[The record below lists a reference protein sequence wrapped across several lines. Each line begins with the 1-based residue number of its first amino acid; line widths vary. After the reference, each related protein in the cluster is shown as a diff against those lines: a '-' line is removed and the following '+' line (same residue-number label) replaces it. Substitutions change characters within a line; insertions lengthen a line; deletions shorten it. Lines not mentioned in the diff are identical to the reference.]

1 MAYDACMMR
10 AVLAEIERDYID
22 ARVEKVLEPQG
33 DELDLILHARRAS
46 RRLIFN
52 VGPNAPRMQLSDM
65 TKENP
70 LKAPMFCMQMRKY
83 LAGARLLGVEQPGF
97 DRIAVFRFS
106 AYDEMGFAS
115 ECHLVCEIMGKYA
128 NLILTDKEGK
138 ILGAMKLVDFSAST
152 VRQVLPGMRYAL
164 PADTGKLS
172 PLGVDRAML
181 EQWLAEFPKEKSVE
195 KFITAT
201 LGGVATQIAHE
212 LCYRATGGV
221 DTPLAETDPAA
232 LLDTLDA
239 WRTLL
244 LTHAYLPTVVSLP
257 DGTPKDTSY
266 MDITYLGDAVT
277 VTHYPD
283 LAAMFDAFY
292 EERDRVEKLRRRGR
306 DLLTLLSNAES
317 RTEKKLTLQREALL
331 ESENAEEYKK
341 YGDLI
346 TANIYKIRRG
356 MPSVRVVDYTDE
368 NMGEVEILL
377 DTRLTPAQNA
387 QKMYKLYTKEKH
399 AKEHLTACI
408 SEWERELAYLASVR
422 EFLMRAETEDELAE
436 IRDEL
441 YKSGYASR
449 MKGYTPPRTLRTKP
463 TEFCTSGGYRLLV
476 GRNNLQNDR
485 LTFKT
490 AGKGDLWFHV
500 KDLPGSHVILLC
512 DGEEPSEADYT
523 EAAAVAAYYSKA
535 TGDLVPVDYTRVKN
549 VKKPVGAKPGY
560 VTYKTNYTAYVK
572 PGKPTG
578 SDKTEK

>member
-10 AVLAEIERDYID
+10 AVLTEIERDYTD

-33 DELDLILHARRAS
+33 DELDLILHAKRTS
-46 RRLIFN
+46 RRLILN

-70 LKAPMFCMQMRKY
+70 LKAPMFCMQMRKH
-83 LAGARLLGVEQPGF
+83 LAGARLLGVEQPNF

-106 AYDEMGFAS
+106 AYDEMGFSS
-115 ECHLVCEIMGKYA
+115 ECRLVCEIMGKYA

-152 VRQVLPGMRYAL
+152 VRQVLPGMRYTL
-164 PADTGKLS
+164 PADTGKRS
-172 PLGVDRAML
+172 PLDADRTFL
-181 EQWLAEFPKEKSVE
+181 TQKLAEFPREKTVE
-195 KFITAT
+195 KFITST

-212 LCYRATGGV
+212 LCYRATGGI
-221 DTPLAETDPAA
+221 DTPLADADAEA

-239 WRTLL
+239 WRNLL
-244 LTHAYLPTVVSLP
+244 LSNDYLPTVASLP

-292 EERDRVEKLRRRGR
+292 EERDRVEKLHRRGR
-306 DLLTLLSNAES
+306 DLLTLLSNAEA
-317 RTEKKLTLQREALL
+317 RTEKKLALQREALL

-341 YGDLI
+341 FGDLI

-356 MPSVRVVDYTDE
+356 MPSVTVVDYTDDT
-368 NMGEVEILL
+368 MPEVEIPL

-408 SEWERELAYLASVR
+408 AEWERELSYLATVR
-422 EFLMRAETEDELAE
+422 EFLMRAESEDELAE

-463 TEFCTSGGYRLLV
+463 TEFYTSGGYRVLV

-490 AGKGDLWFHV
+490 AEKGDLWFHV
-500 KDLPGSHVILLC
+500 KDLPGSHVILFC
-512 DGEEPSEADYT
+512 GGEEPSEADYT
-523 EAAAVAAYYSKA
+523 EAASAAAYYSKA
-535 TGDLVPVDYTRVKN
+535 TGELVPVDYTRVKN

-560 VTYKTNYTAYVK
+560 VTYKTNYTAFVK
-572 PGKPTG
+572 PIKPTN
-578 SDKTEK
+578 SDRK

>member
-10 AVLAEIERDYID
+10 AVLTEIERDYTD

-33 DELDLILHARRAS
+33 DELDLILHAKRTS
-46 RRLIFN
+46 RRLILN

-70 LKAPMFCMQMRKY
+70 LKAPMFCMQMRKH
-83 LAGARLLGVEQPGF
+83 LAGARLLGVEQPNF

-115 ECHLVCEIMGKYA
+115 ECRLICEIMGKYA

-152 VRQVLPGMRYAL
+152 VRQVLPGMRYTL
-164 PADTGKLS
+164 PADTGKRS
-172 PLGVDRAML
+172 PLDADRAFL
-181 EQWLAEFPKEKSVE
+181 TQKLAEFPREKTVE
-195 KFITAT
+195 KFITST

-212 LCYRATGGV
+212 LCYRATGGI
-221 DTPLAETDPAA
+221 DTPLADADAEA

-239 WRTLL
+239 WRDLL
-244 LTHAYLPTVVSLP
+244 LSNDYLPTVASLP

-292 EERDRVEKLRRRGR
+292 EERDRVEKLHRRGR
-306 DLLTLLSNAES
+306 DLLTLLSNAET
-317 RTEKKLTLQREALL
+317 RTEKKLALQREALL

-341 YGDLI
+341 FGDLI

-356 MPSVRVVDYTDE
+356 MPSVTVVDYTDE
-368 NMGEVEILL
+368 AMPEVEIPL

-408 SEWERELAYLASVR
+408 AEWERELSYLATVR
-422 EFLMRAETEDELAE
+422 EFLMRAESEDELAE

-463 TEFCTSGGYRLLV
+463 TEFYTSGGYRVLV

-490 AGKGDLWFHV
+490 AEKGDLWFHV
-500 KDLPGSHVILLC
+500 KDLPGSHVILFC
-512 DGEEPSEADYT
+512 GGEEPSEADYT
-523 EAAAVAAYYSKA
+523 EAASAAAYYSKA
-535 TGDLVPVDYTRVKN
+535 TGELVPVDYTRVKN

-560 VTYKTNYTAYVK
+560 VTYKTNYTAFVK
-572 PGKPTG
+572 PIKPTN
-578 SDKTEK
+578 SDRK

>member
-10 AVLAEIERDYID
+10 AVLHEIEEDYID
-22 ARVEKVLEPQG
+22 ARVEKVLEPMG
-33 DELDLILHARRAS
+33 DELDLILHARRIS

-65 TKENP
+65 VKENP
-70 LKAPMFCMQMRKY
+70 LKAPMFCMQMRKH

-115 ECHLVCEIMGKYA
+115 ECRLICEIMGKYA
-128 NLILTDKEGK
+128 NLILTDKDGK

-152 VRQVLPGMRYAL
+152 VRQVLPGMRYTL
-164 PADTGKLS
+164 PAATGKTS
-172 PLGVDRAML
+172 PLDADRTFLM
-181 EQWLAEFPKEKSVE
+181 QKLAEFPKEKSVE
-195 KFITAT
+195 KFITST

-212 LCYRATGGV
+212 LCFRATGGT
-221 DTPLAETDPAA
+221 DTPLAETDTGK
-232 LLDTLDA
+232 LLDVLGQ

-244 LTHAYLPTVVSLP
+244 LSHDYTPTVAHLA

-266 MDITYLGDAVT
+266 MNITYLGSAVT
-277 VTHYPD
+277 LTQYPD
-283 LAAMFDAFY
+283 LAAMFDAY
-292 EERDRVEKLRRRGR
+292 YAERDRAEKIHRRGR

-317 RTEKKLTLQREALL
+317 RTEKKLALQREALL
-331 ESENAEEYKK
+331 ESENADEYKK
-341 YGDLI
+341 YGDLL
-346 TANIYKIRRG
+346 TANLYKIRRG
-356 MPSVRVVDYTDE
+356 MSEVTVVDYE
-368 NMGEVEILL
+368 KEEMPEVKIPL

-408 SEWERELAYLASVR
+408 AEWERELSYLASVR

-449 MKGYTPPRTLRTKP
+449 MKGYQPPRTLRTKP
-463 TEFCTSGGYRLLV
+463 MEFRTAGGYRLLV

-490 AGKGDLWFHV
+490 AEKGDLWFHV
-500 KDLPGSHVILLC
+500 KDLPGSHVILFC
-512 DGEEPSEADYT
+512 GGEEPPEEDYT
-523 EAAAVAAYYSKA
+523 EAAAAAAYYSKA
-535 TGDLVPVDYTRVKN
+535 TGDLVPVDYTRVKY

-560 VTYKTNYTAYVK
+560 VTYKTNYTAFVK
-572 PGKPTG
+572 PKKPEQ
-578 SDKTEK
+578 SI

>member
-10 AVLAEIERDYID
+10 AVLEEITRDYID

-33 DELDLILHARRAS
+33 DELDLILHTRRTS

-65 TKENP
+65 AKENP
-70 LKAPMFCMQMRKY
+70 LKAPMFCMQMRKH
-83 LAGARLLGVEQPGF
+83 LAGARLLGAEQPGF

-115 ECHLVCEIMGKYA
+115 ECRLICEIMGKYA
-128 NLILTDKEGK
+128 NLILTDKDGK

-152 VRQVLPGMRYAL
+152 VRQVLPGMRYTL
-164 PADTGKLS
+164 PAATGKIS
-172 PLGVDRAML
+172 PLDADRPLLA
-181 EQWLAEFPKEKSVE
+181 QKLAEFSPEKTVE
-195 KFITAT
+195 KFITGT

-212 LCYRATGGV
+212 LCFRATGGI
-221 DTPLAETDPAA
+221 DTPVAAADAEK

-244 LTHAYLPTVVSLP
+244 LRHDYTPSVAHLP

-266 MDITYLGDAVT
+266 MDITYLGSAVT

-283 LAAMFDAFY
+283 LAAMFDAY
-292 EERDRVEKLRRRGR
+292 YAERDRAEKIHRRGR
-306 DLLTLLSNAES
+306 DLLTLLANAEG

-341 YGDLI
+341 FGDLI

-356 MPSVRVVDYTDE
+356 MPSVRVTDYTDE
-368 NMGEVEILL
+368 SAPEAEIPL

-408 SEWERELAYLASVR
+408 AEWERELSYLATVR

-449 MKGYTPPRTLRTKP
+449 MKGYQPPRNLRTKP
-463 TEFCTSGGYRLLV
+463 MEFTTSGGYRLLV

-490 AGKGDLWFHV
+490 AEKGDLWFHV
-500 KDLPGSHVILLC
+500 KDLPGSHVILFC
-512 DGEEPSEADYT
+512 DGEEPSETDYT
-523 EAAAVAAYYSKA
+523 EAAAAAAFFSKA

-549 VKKPVGAKPGY
+549 VKKPVGAKPGF
-560 VTYKTNYTAYVK
+560 VTYKTNFTAFVK
-572 PGKPTG
+572 PEKP
-578 SDKTEK
+578 KTSVEKK

>member
-10 AVLAEIERDYID
+10 AVLTEIERDYTD

-33 DELDLILHARRAS
+33 DELDLILHAKRTS
-46 RRLIFN
+46 RRLILN

-70 LKAPMFCMQMRKY
+70 LKAPMFCMQMRKH
-83 LAGARLLGVEQPGF
+83 LAGARLLGVEQPNF

-106 AYDEMGFAS
+106 AYDEMGFSS
-115 ECHLVCEIMGKYA
+115 ECRLVCEIMGKYA

-152 VRQVLPGMRYAL
+152 VRQVLPGMRYTL
-164 PADTGKLS
+164 PADTGKRS
-172 PLGVDRAML
+172 PLDADRTFL
-181 EQWLAEFPKEKSVE
+181 TQKLAEFPREKTVE
-195 KFITAT
+195 KFITST

-212 LCYRATGGV
+212 LCYRATGGI
-221 DTPLAETDPAA
+221 DTPLANADAEA

-239 WRTLL
+239 WRNLL
-244 LTHAYLPTVVSLP
+244 LSNDYLPTVASLP

-292 EERDRVEKLRRRGR
+292 EERDRVEKLHRRGR
-306 DLLTLLSNAES
+306 DLLTLLSNAEA
-317 RTEKKLTLQREALL
+317 RTEKKLALQREALL

-341 YGDLI
+341 FGDLI

-356 MPSVRVVDYTDE
+356 MPSVTVVDYTDDT
-368 NMGEVEILL
+368 MPEVEIPL

-408 SEWERELAYLASVR
+408 AEWERELSYLATVR
-422 EFLMRAETEDELAE
+422 EFLMRAESEDELAE

-463 TEFCTSGGYRLLV
+463 TEFYTSGGYRVLV

-490 AGKGDLWFHV
+490 AEKGDLWFHV
-500 KDLPGSHVILLC
+500 KDLPGSHVILFC
-512 DGEEPSEADYT
+512 GGEEPSEADYT
-523 EAAAVAAYYSKA
+523 EAASAAAYYSKA
-535 TGDLVPVDYTRVKN
+535 TGELVPVDYTRVKN

-560 VTYKTNYTAYVK
+560 VTYKTNYTAFVK
-572 PGKPTG
+572 PIKPTN
-578 SDKTEK
+578 SDRK

>member
-10 AVLAEIERDYID
+10 AVLTEIERDYTD

-33 DELDLILHARRAS
+33 DELDLILHAKRTS
-46 RRLIFN
+46 RRLILN

-70 LKAPMFCMQMRKY
+70 LKAPMFCMQMRKH
-83 LAGARLLGVEQPGF
+83 LAGARLLGVEQPNF

-115 ECHLVCEIMGKYA
+115 ECRLICEIMGKYA
-128 NLILTDKEGK
+128 NLILTDREGK

-152 VRQVLPGMRYAL
+152 VRQVLPGMRYTL
-164 PADTGKLS
+164 PADTGKRS
-172 PLGVDRAML
+172 PLDADRAFL
-181 EQWLAEFPKEKSVE
+181 TQKLAEFPREKTVE
-195 KFITAT
+195 KFITST

-212 LCYRATGGV
+212 LCYRATGGI
-221 DTPLAETDPAA
+221 DTPLADAETEA

-239 WRTLL
+239 WRDLL
-244 LTHAYLPTVVSLP
+244 LSNDYLPTVASLP

-292 EERDRVEKLRRRGR
+292 EERDRVEKLHRRGR
-306 DLLTLLSNAES
+306 DLLTLLSNAET
-317 RTEKKLTLQREALL
+317 RTEKKLALQREALL

-341 YGDLI
+341 FGDLI
-346 TANIYKIRRG
+346 TANLYKIRRG
-356 MPSVRVVDYTDE
+356 MPSVTVVDYTDE
-368 NMGEVEILL
+368 AMPEVEIPL

-408 SEWERELAYLASVR
+408 AEWERELSYLATVR
-422 EFLMRAETEDELAE
+422 EFLMRAESEDELAE

-463 TEFCTSGGYRLLV
+463 TEFYTSGGYRVLV

-490 AGKGDLWFHV
+490 AEKGDLWFHV
-500 KDLPGSHVILLC
+500 KDLPGSHVILFC
-512 DGEEPSEADYT
+512 GGEEPSEADYT
-523 EAAAVAAYYSKA
+523 EAASAAAYYSKA
-535 TGDLVPVDYTRVKN
+535 TGELVPVDYTRVKN

-560 VTYKTNYTAYVK
+560 VTYKTNYTAFVK
-572 PGKPTG
+572 PIKPTN
-578 SDKTEK
+578 SDRK

>member
-10 AVLAEIERDYID
+10 AVLTEIERDYTD

-33 DELDLILHARRAS
+33 DELDLILHAKRTS
-46 RRLIFN
+46 RRLILN

-70 LKAPMFCMQMRKY
+70 LKAPMFCMQMRKH
-83 LAGARLLGVEQPGF
+83 LAGARLLGVEQPNF

-115 ECHLVCEIMGKYA
+115 ECRLICEIMGKYA

-152 VRQVLPGMRYAL
+152 VRQVLPGMRYTL
-164 PADTGKLS
+164 PADTGKRS
-172 PLGVDRAML
+172 PLDADRTFL
-181 EQWLAEFPKEKSVE
+181 TQKLAEFPREKTVE
-195 KFITAT
+195 KFITST

-212 LCYRATGGV
+212 LCYRATGGI
-221 DTPLAETDPAA
+221 DTLLADAETEA

-239 WRTLL
+239 WRNLL
-244 LTHAYLPTVVSLP
+244 LSNDYLPTVASLP

-292 EERDRVEKLRRRGR
+292 EERDRVEKLHRRGR
-306 DLLTLLSNAES
+306 DLLTLLSNAEA
-317 RTEKKLTLQREALL
+317 RTEKKLALQREALL

-341 YGDLI
+341 FGDLI
-346 TANIYKIRRG
+346 TANLYKIRRG
-356 MPSVRVVDYTDE
+356 MPSVTVVDYTDE
-368 NMGEVEILL
+368 AMPEVEIPL

-408 SEWERELAYLASVR
+408 AEWERELSYLATVR
-422 EFLMRAETEDELAE
+422 EFLMRAESEDELAE

-463 TEFCTSGGYRLLV
+463 TEFYTSGGYRVLV

-490 AGKGDLWFHV
+490 AEKGDLWFHV
-500 KDLPGSHVILLC
+500 KDLPGSHVILFC
-512 DGEEPSEADYT
+512 GGEEPSETDYT
-523 EAAAVAAYYSKA
+523 EAASAAAYYSKA
-535 TGDLVPVDYTRVKN
+535 TGELVPVDYTRVKN

-560 VTYKTNYTAYVK
+560 VTYKTNYTAFVK
-572 PGKPTG
+572 PIKPTN
-578 SDKTEK
+578 SDKK